1 MVRTA
6 RPKAVLELAEDERE
20 QLLRWPRRAKSA
32 QSLALRSKI
41 VLVCADGLNNTQL
54 VARLGNVPT
63 TVGKCVGVSW
73 TGVRTA
79 RWTSRVRGPAHDQRS
94 DRGGDGGDAGAHSQ
108 RCDALV
114 AGVDG
119 RRERLVA
126 GLGRARAVIVGCGR
140 LALMLIVESVELLNE
155 ADDDA
160 LTIAFSGCTGPIR
173 VVRPRSDAQSQGRQL
188 PRRNVI
194 DERERDAIGRAPAP
208 WIS

>member
-94 DRGGDGGDAGAHSQ
+94 DRGGDRGDAGAHSQ
-108 RCDALV
+108 RCDAWSRAAMAAESGLSLASIV
-114 AGVDG
+114 PVLSSLAAGDW
-119 RRERLVA
+119 
-126 GLGRARAVIVGCGR
+126 
-140 LALMLIVESVELLNE
+140 
-155 ADDDA
+155 
-160 LTIAFSGCTGPIR
+160 P
-173 VVRPRSDAQSQGRQL
+173 
-188 PRRNVI
+188 
-194 DERERDAIGRAPAP
+194 
-208 WIS
+208 